1 MSQAQLEAAPRG
13 DTAQLRRQLSA
24 LHDELRARGYNPL
37 QAVRELA
44 DLLAADS
51 PPSRLDSGR
60 PPGAGVVSSL
70 AWTAFQEFLTTDL
83 RSAFGQYLTPPAV
96 ARHAA
101 DLLGDLRPRAS
112 VADPFLGSGILLD
125 AVAAKNPQL
134 RLLGYEIND
143 SVAQVAETALRLA
156 GHTVRIEVDD
166 VFRLWADERLATVD
180 AIVTNPPF
188 GANLVTIDN
197 AKLGQ
202 LISPTLSGPG
212 RTPVEV
218 LAMELC
224 MDRLVPGGLLV
235 IVLPNSVLTN
245 GRLGAF
251 RADFFGRYRLE
262 HVTQLSAATFAPFRG
277 VARASVLVIR
287 NRRPATVSYGF
298 SYDVS
303 KAAGYD
309 LTGRPA
315 GPADLD
321 AVVSRRNN
329 GHSPPA
335 ILAGGQVR
343 IGDNETAPGRF
354 RLGDI
359 AGVFRGKNPARAEY
373 TKTGPFLLKVG
384 SLSGS
389 FISWRD
395 RERSRVTAEFFN
407 SSPRKQLRPGDICFT
422 GTAHAPRYICHKVD
436 LVSDLPPAGAMPSGE
451 VIVVRLHD
459 DSPVSP
465 LALLYYLRG
474 PEGRLKVQSLI
485 KGSTAHVYPK
495 DLVELT
501 IPDLTATADMELIE
515 KLHAE
520 AEASFREY
528 LAAEDKISLILGV
541 DSIGEDDE

>member
-24 LHDELRARGYNPL
+24 LHDNLRARGYNPL
-37 QAVRELA
+37 QALRELA
-44 DLLAADS
+44 GLLVADPS
-51 PPSRLDSGR
+51 PYRLDV
-60 PPGAGVVSSL
+60 PPLAELGDVSSL

-101 DLLGDLRPRAS
+101 DLLGDLRPRAR

-125 AVAAKNPQL
+125 AVAAKGPQL
-134 RLLGYEIND
+134 SLSGYEIND

-188 GANLVTIDN
+188 GANLVTVDN
-197 AKLGQ
+197 AKLRQ
-202 LISPTLSGPG
+202 LISPTLSGPA

-224 MDRLVPGGLLV
+224 MDRLVPDGLLV
-235 IVLPNSVLTN
+235 IVLPNSVLSN
-245 GRLGAF
+245 GRLATF
-251 RADFFGRYRLE
+251 REDFFGRYSLE

-287 NRRPATVSYGF
+287 NRRPVTVPYGF
-298 SYDVS
+298 SYDES
-303 KAAGYD
+303 RSAGYD

-315 GPADLD
+315 GPPDLD
-321 AVVSRRNN
+321 AVVSRRNT

-335 ILAGGQVR
+335 TLINGQVR
-343 IGDNETAPGRF
+343 IGDNDIAPGGF

-359 AGVFRGKNPARAEY
+359 AGVFRGKNPGRAEY
-373 TKTGPFLLKVG
+373 TKAGPFLLKVG
-384 SLSGS
+384 NLSGS

-395 RERSRVTAEFFN
+395 RERSRVAAEFFN
-407 SSPRKQLRPGDICFT
+407 SSPHKQLRPGDICFT
-422 GTAHAPRYICHKVD
+422 GTAHAPRYICAKVD

-451 VIVVRLHD
+451 VIVIRLHD

-474 PEGRLKVQSLI
+474 PEGRRKVQSLI

-501 IPDLTATADMELIE
+501 IPDLTDTADMALIE
-515 KLHAE
+515 KLHTE
-520 AEASFREY
+520 AEASFRKY
-528 LAAEDKISLILGV
+528 LAAEDEISVILGV
-541 DSIGEDDE
+541 DSTGEDDE

>member
-1 MSQAQLEAAPRG
+1 MSQTQLAAVSGG
-13 DTAQLRRQLSA
+13 DTATLRRRLSA
-24 LHDELRARGYNPL
+24 LHDELRAQGCNPI

-44 DLLAADS
+44 DLLTAGS
-51 PPSRLDSGR
+51 PLTG
-60 PPGAGVVSSL
+60 PGEVSSL

-101 DLLGDLRPRAS
+101 DLLGDLRPGAR

-125 AVAAKNPQL
+125 AVAARSPQL
-134 RLLGYEIND
+134 SLSGYEIND

-156 GHTVRIEVDD
+156 GHQVRIGVDD
-166 VFRLWADERLATVD
+166 VFRLWAAGRLPATD

-188 GANLVTIDN
+188 GANLVT
-197 AKLGQ
+197 AGYAELRQ
-202 LISPTLSGPG
+202 LISPALARPA

-224 MDRLVPGGLLV
+224 MDRLAPGGLLV

-245 GRLGAF
+245 GRLAAF
-251 RADFFGRYRLE
+251 REDFFGRYTLD
-262 HVTQLSAATFAPFRG
+262 HVTQLAPATFAPFRG
-277 VARASVLVIR
+277 VSRASVLVIR
-287 NRRPATVSYGF
+287 NSRPRAVPYGF
-298 SYDVS
+298 TYDVS
-303 KAAGYD
+303 RAAGYD

-315 GPADLD
+315 GSPDLD
-321 AVVSRRNN
+321 AVVSRRNS
-329 GHSPPA
+329 GHGPPA
-335 ILAGGQVR
+335 ALVNGRVR
-343 IGDNETAPGRF
+343 IGANDTPRDGF

-359 AGVFRGKNPARAEY
+359 ADVFRGKNPGRAEY
-373 TKTGPFLLKVG
+373 TKDGPFLLKVG

-395 RERSRVTAEFFN
+395 RARSRVGTRFFD
-407 SSPRKQLRPGDICFT
+407 SSPGKQLRRGDICFT
-422 GTAHAPRYICHKVD
+422 GTAHAPRYICQKVD

-451 VIVVRLHD
+451 VIVIRLHG

-474 PEGRLKVQSLI
+474 RGGRQQVQDLI
-485 KGSTAHVYPK
+485 KGRTAHVYPK
-495 DLVELT
+495 DIAELT
-501 IPDLTATADMELIE
+501 IPSRTATADMALIE
-515 KLHAE
+515 KLHTE
-520 AEASFREY
+520 AETSFRKY
-528 LAAEDKISLILGV
+528 LAVEDEISAILGV